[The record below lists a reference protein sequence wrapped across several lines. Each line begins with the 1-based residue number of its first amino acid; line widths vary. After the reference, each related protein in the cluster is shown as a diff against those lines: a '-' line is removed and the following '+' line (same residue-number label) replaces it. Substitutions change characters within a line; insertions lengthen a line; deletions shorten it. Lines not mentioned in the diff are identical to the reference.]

1 MERKEFMNATLPNGL
16 PVNPK
21 LFDNIIDGIAQ
32 PSEPNT
38 RVSKIPAPVNL
49 PRRLNYHYGDIRQHA
64 ARLSRKYT
72 AAEYCKLYAPNANYH
87 GVRRVL
93 KEAGKLQERGQS

>member
-1 MERKEFMNATLPNGL
+1 MNATLPNGL

-21 LFDNIIDGIAQ
+21 LFDRIIDGIAQ

-49 PRRLNYHYGDIRQHA
+49 PRRQNYHYDDIRQHA
-64 ARLSRKYT
+64 KQLPFNYT
-72 AAEYCKLYAPNANYH
+72 AAEYCKTFAPNANYYS
-87 GVRRVL
+87 VRRIL
-93 KEAGKLQERGQS
+93 KEVGKLQERGRA